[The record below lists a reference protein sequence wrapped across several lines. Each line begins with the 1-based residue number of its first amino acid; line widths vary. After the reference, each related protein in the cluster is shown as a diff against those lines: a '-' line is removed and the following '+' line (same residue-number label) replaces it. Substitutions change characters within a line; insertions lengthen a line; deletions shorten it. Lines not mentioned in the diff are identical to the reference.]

1 MIPFTMPLSMYG
13 QQTGYGTSGTNKI
26 LSEFGKSMFNA
37 LTGGNYN
44 QQNPSGVSLL
54 GGVPKQ
60 PVAPMTDADKD
71 RMMEELYPSQPRFD
85 AVPPAEDVMPMQPQV
100 IPPRIPSPNL
110 NPSDTDIDFLLEN
123 NPNMTYEEAEKFLN
137 QYGMSLI

>member
-1 MIPFTMPLSMYG
+1 MIPFTTPLSLYG
-13 QQTGYGTSGTNKI
+13 QQSGYGTSGTNKI
-26 LSEFGKSMFNA
+26 LSEFGKSMFNT

-54 GGVPKQ
+54 GGMPTQ

-85 AVPPAEDVMPMQPQV
+85 AVPPVEEAVPVQPQV
-100 IPPRIPSPNL
+100 IPPRIPMPNL
-110 NPSDTDIDFLLEN
+110 TEQEKEFLRQN
-123 NPNMTYEEAEKFLN
+123 NPNLTYEEAEKFLN

>member
-1 MIPFTMPLSMYG
+1 MPLSMYG
-13 QQTGYGTSGTNKI
+13 QQSGYGTSGTNKI
-26 LSEFGKSMFNA
+26 LSEFGKSMYNA

-54 GGVPKQ
+54 GNVPTQ

-71 RMMEELYPSQPRFD
+71 RMMEELYPSQPRYD
-85 AVPPAEDVMPMQPQV
+85 AVPPAEESMPPMAPEV
-100 IPPRIPSPNL
+100 IPPRMPNPNL
-110 NPSDTDIDFLLEN
+110 NPSNTDIEFFLEN
-123 NPNMTYEEAEKFLN
+123 NPNMTYEQAEKFLN